1 MESAQGIESRSSP
14 RLTRYRNFHL
24 WMMLPFA
31 VVVLGFSSSYFLV
44 LPQATFHQ
52 HVHGLSATLWFAL
65 VIIQPWLITRG
76 HRFAAHRS
84 LGIIG
89 LVLAGI
95 VAGSALAI
103 IPRNID
109 NVETLP
115 IDGVFNPTFAYFA
128 TYLDALLIGLFIF
141 SVTLSIL
148 RIRKGKIAD
157 HVQWL
162 LASVLL
168 ILSPALIRLLL
179 IGAMILGLGEGES
192 IRFIDMIL
200 PSALLML
207 LIIGIY
213 YYRFG
218 SLRHPSFILLMISLL
233 PLVFVGWIGDNET
246 LRSLANAI
254 FKS

>member
-1 MESAQGIESRSSP
+1 MERTQGIDSRSSS

-24 WMMLPFA
+24 WMLLPFA
-31 VVVLGFSSSYFLV
+31 VIVLGFSSSYYLV
-44 LPQATFHQ
+44 LPQAAFHQ

-76 HRFAAHRS
+76 QRVATHRS
-84 LGIIG
+84 LGIVG

-109 NVETLP
+109 NVAALP

-128 TYLDALLIGLFIF
+128 TYLDVMLIGLFIF
-141 SVTLSIL
+141 SVTFAIL
-148 RIRKGKIAD
+148 KIRKGQIDD

-162 LASVLL
+162 LASVLF

-179 IGAMILGLGEGES
+179 IGAMMVGLGEGGG
-192 IRFIDMIL
+192 IQFIEMVL
-200 PSALLML
+200 PTTLLML

-218 SLRHPSFILLMISLL
+218 SFRHPSFILLILSLL
-233 PLVFVGWIGDNET
+233 PLAFVGWIGDNET
-246 LRSLANAI
+246 LRSLADVI